1 MPDIKE
7 YYRPESIEDALR
19 LLTRENQR
27 IKLLAGG
34 TNLGSSE
41 FAGIDA
47 VVDLQSLGLDQ
58 VKISPDRLEMGAM
71 VRLKELIEN
80 PGFPDL
86 LRKMARRDGPNTLRN
101 VGTIGGVIVEADWES
116 ELYAALLVHTASI
129 TLMSVGG
136 SQQIPLQNLSRD
148 AIKEAVVISVSLDPR
163 GATAGARVAR
173 TPADSPIVAAVGRQD
188 EAGQVQL
195 AFCGIGERPLLAN
208 FEELAG
214 LTPPADFRGSS
225 TYRREM
231 AITLGKRVLDQLAK
245 Q

>member
-7 YYRPESIEDALR
+7 YYRPERIEEALQ
-19 LLTRENQR
+19 LLTIENKR
-27 IKLLAGG
+27 TKLLAGG

-47 VVDLQSLGLDQ
+47 VVDMQSLGLDQ
-58 VKISPDRLEMGAM
+58 VKISPDRLELGAM
-71 VRLKELIEN
+71 VRLKELTEN
-80 PGFPDL
+80 TEIPDL
-86 LRKMARRDGPNTLRN
+86 LRNMARRDGPNTLLN
-101 VGTIGGVIVEADWES
+101 IGTIGGLIVGADWES
-116 ELYAALLVHTASI
+116 ELYAALLVHAASV
-129 TLMSVGG
+129 TLMNAGG
-136 SQQIPLQNLSRD
+136 NQQIPLQDLSRD
-148 AIKEAVVISVSLDPR
+148 AVNEAVVISVSLDPR
-163 GATAGARVAR
+163 GATASARVAR
-173 TPADSPIVAAVGRQD
+173 TPADSPIVAAVGRKN
-188 EAGQVQL
+188 EAGQFQL

-208 FEELAG
+208 LGELAG